1 MMKEGEAAL
10 SNGQW
15 LLRYAKRVK
24 GWLGVTVLL
33 LFLEMLAN
41 IGVVGIQKF
50 IVDDLFVHRN
60 SEWLAPLLAG
70 LAVLAVAY
78 NVLHLYAALA
88 RNKAEFGLQR
98 LLLNDMLRELHR
110 MSVSR
115 FRKERTGKYVTNL
128 TNDTEQ
134 TARLIGGRLPNG
146 VVDIGEA
153 AVLSVIIG
161 VASPVLLTVM
171 LAVSVIYVVLGRRM
185 APQIK
190 QAGRAVADSNTE
202 VIVAIEEGISSSRE
216 VIAFH
221 RQQWE
226 KRRFREKLSI
236 HFNALLHQ
244 VSLINRQTLFTLSLQ
259 WAVRLAVLGYGGYL
273 VFEGRMS
280 VGWLVIMFQF
290 SSQLMNA
297 CNKAYT
303 FAIDLAGGMAV
314 VERVRD
320 VLEGEKDPDAG
331 MRLLPPGTPVR
342 KLTFEQVAFQ
352 YEADG
357 SRVLDGIDLDL
368 PIGRKIAFVGKSG
381 CGKSTLVQL
390 LIRFYEPDAGTIAV
404 NGEALTSL
412 SRDQWLKRVT
422 VVFQEA
428 YLFPD
433 SIRNNLL
440 LGSDTDEDR
449 MKEICRKMQIHDYT
463 ESLPDGYDTQVGE
476 RGIQL
481 SGGQR
486 QRIALARALL
496 ADCDILILDEATSAL
511 DLETE
516 RQVMRHLDELR
527 RGRTTII
534 IAHRLSTIADA
545 DMIFVLND
553 GRVAEWGRHDQL
565 LASEGVYAGLVTA
578 DKETLSA

>member
-60 SEWLAPLLAG
+60 SEWLVPLLAG

-290 SSQLMNA
+290 SSQLMDA

-303 FAIDLAGGMAV
+303 FAIDLAGGMAA

-404 NGEALTSL
+404 NGEALSSL

-565 LASEGVYAGLVTA
+565 LASEGVYAGLVAA